1 MTWLAWIEKER
12 AMIEA
17 LMTGFMVLGFV
28 AASTIAL
35 TLLLIVLGVIDA

>member
-1 MTWLAWIEKER
+1 
-12 AMIEA
+12 MIET
-17 LMTGFMVLGFV
+17 LMMGFMILGFV